1 MASQYL
7 SRNLIAT
14 LTPSSATT
22 DLLVER
28 WLPRAESAQIYEKPG
43 LFPVMSGCLNISMNT
58 VYLGLAAIT
67 FVGGLGAGQ
76 WGVGLPIG
84 DPGIWGTERT
94 KKEPLDPF
102 CLQFLLLSFQ
112 QSGPWIDLQNSTVMR
127 HGGWKFKQG
136 TWLTL
141 RPWKGLP
148 WQHNAKVSQA
158 TWSQLWIKRRST
170 VDAFLLALC
179 NPWCET
185 VKWNVSCIHLYTI
198 YWSAHPTTRRK
209 EQEQLERFSDA
220 SFM

>member
-76 WGVGLPIG
+76 
-84 DPGIWGTERT
+84 
-94 KKEPLDPF
+94 
-102 CLQFLLLSFQ
+102 
-112 QSGPWIDLQNSTVMR
+112 
-127 HGGWKFKQG
+127 
-136 TWLTL
+136 
-141 RPWKGLP
+141 
-148 WQHNAKVSQA
+148 
-158 TWSQLWIKRRST
+158 
-170 VDAFLLALC
+170 
-179 NPWCET
+179 
-185 VKWNVSCIHLYTI
+185 
-198 YWSAHPTTRRK
+198 
-209 EQEQLERFSDA
+209 
-220 SFM
+220 